1 MGLAKK
7 TKNVPTNKK
16 LYLRV
21 KNMVKRRVT
30 VWPSAYA
37 SAQLVKEYRK
47 RGGKYRKVL
56 IKSKRIIKRRRSVK
70 SKRIS
75 RMGNQGYKPETNN
88 SLSLTPM
95 IKQCLSL
102 VYGEK
107 PLSRFGKKIVRG
119 GSLSR
124 WFKEKWVNVCKK
136 KGRKYVKCGKVGKKY
151 PYCRPTVRISLK
163 TPKTVRELG
172 KRKLTKMCKHKKN
185 SKRVRIN

>member
-21 KNMVKRRVT
+21 KNMVKRRVK

-47 RGGKYRKVL
+47 RGGKYRKV
-56 IKSKRIIKRRRSVK
+56 SVK
-70 SKRIS
+70 SKRIVKRSS
-75 RMGNQGYKPETNN
+75 RMGNQGYKQETNN

-95 IKQCLSL
+95 IKQCLTL
-102 VYGEK
+102 IYGDK

-124 WFKEKWVNVCKK
+124 WFREKWVNVCKK
-136 KGRKYVKCGKVGKKY
+136 KGNKYAKCGKVGKKY
-151 PYCRPTVRISLK
+151 PYCRPSIRISSK
-163 TPKTVRELG
+163 TPKKLRELG
-172 KRKLTKMCKHKKN
+172 KRKLAKMCKRKKN
-185 SKRVRIN
+185 RNKVRIN

>member
-21 KNMVKRRVT
+21 KNMVKRRVK

-37 SAQLVKEYRK
+37 SAQVVNEYRK
-47 RGGKYRKVL
+47 RGGKYRKVSV
-56 IKSKRIIKRRRSVK
+56 KSKRIIKRRRSI
-70 SKRIS
+70 KRRS
-75 RMGNQGYKPETNN
+75 MMGNQGYKSETNN

-95 IKQCLSL
+95 IKQCLTL
-102 VYGEK
+102 IYGDK
-107 PLSRFGKKIVRG
+107 PLSRFGKRIVRG

-124 WFKEKWVNVCKK
+124 WFREKWVNVCKK
-136 KGRKYVKCGKVGKKY
+136 KGNKYAKCGKVGKKY
-151 PYCRPTVRISLK
+151 PYCRPSIRISSK

-172 KRKLTKMCKHKKN
+172 KRKLAKMCKRKKN
-185 SKRVRIN
+185 RNRVRIN